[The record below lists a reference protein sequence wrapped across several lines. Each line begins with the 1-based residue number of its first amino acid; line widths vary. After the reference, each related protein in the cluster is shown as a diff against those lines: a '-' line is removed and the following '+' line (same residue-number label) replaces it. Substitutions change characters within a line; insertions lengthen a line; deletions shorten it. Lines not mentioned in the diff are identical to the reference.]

1 MECCVCLEK
10 KYVFSTPCNHNLCVN
25 CLIKIKKLECPMC
38 RRKLEGLSEEFLN
51 KRNNIHYPAIDLN
64 NEEDFPPLE

>member
-1 MECCVCLEK
+1 
-10 KYVFSTPCNHNLCVN
+10 
-25 CLIKIKKLECPMC
+25 MC